1 MFPKLAMGTIGF
13 GGIHWLMEEL
23 CSSIIFYKIQSEA
36 PGGPISPE
44 IVKELL
50 YPKEENYAG

>member
-13 GGIHWLMEEL
+13 GGIHWLMEEQS
-23 CSSIIFYKIQSEA
+23 SSIIFYNIESKA

-50 YPKEENYAG
+50 YPKEGNYAG

>member
-1 MFPKLAMGTIGF
+1 MGTIGF

-23 CSSIIFYKIQSEA
+23 NIESEA

-50 YPKEENYAG
+50 YPKEGNYAG